1 MTPGTR
7 GVRPPL
13 LEGRDLVVEKSG
25 KRILDVPQVE
35 VREGEVLSILGP
47 NGAGKSTSLRV
58 LAMLQKPDLGTVRF
72 RGSEGAAADRLLRRE
87 SAFVFQKPHLWAGSV
102 RENIQLGL
110 RLRRHPSGSARRRAE
125 EAAAQL
131 GIDHLLERDARSL
144 SGGEAQRVA
153 IARAMILEPQVLF
166 LDEPAANLDVMAQA
180 ALLEDLE
187 RVARVGNH
195 ATVLATHDR
204 AYAFSLADRVIVMRE
219 GRVVQTGRPEDLF
232 ENPADPFIAAVT
244 GAELSFRAT
253 IKSSHDGLLIVRVG
267 DSELSAAGS
276 AEAGDQ
282 VRVVYRPEDL
292 FLSKAEISASPRNR
306 FQATVTEIRSSGSLL
321 RVRLEG
327 TGHWVAV
334 ITRAAGDELSLG
346 VGSRIWVQV
355 KATALHAFAAPAT

>member
-1 MTPGTR
+1 MTQSAP
-7 GVRPPL
+7 VLRPSLPL
-13 LEGRDLVVEKSG
+13 LGRDLVVERSG
-25 KRILDVPQVE
+25 KRILDVPRVE

-47 NGAGKSTSLRV
+47 NGAGKSTLLRV
-58 LAMLQKPDLGTVRF
+58 LAMLQKPDRGIVRF
-72 RGSEGAAADRLLRRE
+72 QTSEGAAADRWLRHT

-102 RENIQLGL
+102 MDNIQLGL
-110 RLRRHPSGSARRRAE
+110 RLRRHPAESARLRAE
-125 EAAAQL
+125 GAAAQL
-131 GIDHLLERDARSL
+131 GIDHLLKRDARSL

-153 IARAMILEPQVLF
+153 IARAMVLEPQVLF

-180 ALLEDLE
+180 ALMEDLE

-219 GRVVQTGRPEDLF
+219 GRVVQAGHPEDLF

-244 GAELSFRAT
+244 GAELSFRAEVVA
-253 IKSSHDGLLIVRVG
+253 SRDGLLTVNVDG
-267 DSELSAAGS
+267 VELTATGS
-276 AEAGDQ
+276 AVAGDP

-292 FLSKAEISASPRNR
+292 FLSRTELAASPRNR
-306 FQATVTEIRSSGSLL
+306 FQAEVTEIRSSGSLL

-327 TGHWVAV
+327 AGHWAAV
-334 ITRAAGDELSLG
+334 ITRAAGDELSLE

-355 KATALHAFAAPAT
+355 KATALHAFGV